1 MLRLRLTLRSRS
13 AASPPAAPTAAPTT
27 QLRARVLAWTLA
39 AFTAFAAVPL
49 LALTA
54 APPAAAAT
62 TFDPS
67 QFHGVHW
74 SRLGDNFTADPL
86 VLQGLSASDDYNATR
101 TKADAMFANF
111 ASSLGANTVRIPI
124 NPATAAGT
132 SYYGVIDSA
141 VAHGFKVILCY
152 WSQDGTNMVNSSLLP
167 SWNQMWDTVSAKYA
181 SQPLVYFDP
190 INEPIG
196 FTTQQWLDFA
206 ATFITRENNN
216 GIPSNRLFI
225 EGAQLDGGGWGSD
238 LRPLCNDSRF
248 NGVYLA
254 MHRYAFPYA
263 ARTYDQ
269 WVTDITTLMGNC
281 SSRTVIEEFG
291 TSNDTGVNF
300 DQAPSSTTDKEVAF
314 LKALTD
320 VVRQYHLGA
329 IWCHT
334 IGGRTSTPDHDTLD
348 NQRLFTAFDSTSTSN
363 LPLWT
368 PNPTSVDR
376 LEYAW
381 GGLGSQT
388 TELRS
393 VYYNK
398 CIDVPGSS
406 QNNGTQN
413 QVAACTDATNQQ
425 WTRQANNS
433 ITVYGGAKCL
443 EAQGSGTANG
453 TKVVI
458 DTCTGATS
466 QQWLF
471 FSDGT
476 VRGVGSK
483 LCLDADLNSTAN
495 LQIWACGNGTN
506 QKWRLTGSPVG
517 LRAHADGKIV
527 TAENAGAAA
536 LIANR
541 PVTDAWETFDWI
553 DNADGSISLKAHA
566 NGKYVDAA
574 NSTTSLIADATTIG
588 AAEEFDVIF
597 NADGSYSLRAHSN
610 SQIVTADN
618 AGASSLIA
626 NRTAIGPW
634 EEFDVLV

>member
-1 MLRLRLTLRSRS
+1 M
-13 AASPPAAPTAAPTT
+13 
-27 QLRARVLAWTLA
+27 
-39 AFTAFAAVPL
+39 
-49 LALTA
+49 
-54 APPAAAAT
+54 
-62 TFDPS
+62 
-67 QFHGVHW
+67 HW

-101 TKADAMFANF
+101 TKADAMFATF
-111 ASSLGANTVRIPI
+111 ASNLGANTVRIPI
-124 NPATAAGT
+124 NPVTAAGT
-132 SYYGVIDSA
+132 SYYGVIDAA
-141 VAHGFKVILCY
+141 VARGFKVVLCY
-152 WSQDGTNMVNSSLLP
+152 WSQDGTNMVNSGLLP
-167 SWNQMWDTVSAKYA
+167 SWNQMWDTLAAKYK
-181 SQPLVYFDP
+181 SQPLVYLDP

-206 ATFITRENNN
+206 ATWITRMT
-216 GIPSNRLFI
+216 GDGVPSNRLFV

-238 LRPLCNDSRF
+238 LRPLCNDARF

-254 MHRYAFPYA
+254 MHRYGFPYA

-291 TSNDTGVNF
+291 AESDTGV
-300 DQAPSSTTDKEVAF
+300 DYDAAPSGTTDKEVAF
-314 LKALTD
+314 LKAVTD
-320 VVRQYHLGA
+320 VVHTYHLGA

-334 IGGRTSTPDHDTLD
+334 IGGRTSTPDHDTLN
-348 NQRLFTAFDSTSTSN
+348 NQRLFSAFDTTSSSN

-381 GGLGSQT
+381 GGPGSQT

-398 CIDVPGSS
+398 CLDVPGSS
-406 QNNGTQN
+406 QTNGTQG
-413 QVAACTDATNQQ
+413 QVAGCTNAANQQ
-425 WTRQANNS
+425 WKRQANNT

-443 EAQGSGTANG
+443 TALGAGTTNG

-458 DTCTGATS
+458 SDCTGGAN
-466 QQWLF
+466 QKWFF

-476 VRGVGSK
+476 LRGGQSH
-483 LCLDADLNSTAN
+483 LCVDADLYGTTN
-495 LQIWACGNGTN
+495 LQLWSCGGGTN

-517 LRAHADGKIV
+517 LRAHANGQIV
-527 TAENAGAAA
+527 TAEQAGAQP

-541 PVTDAWETFDWI
+541 AVVDSWETFDWF
-553 DNADGSISLKAHA
+553 DNADGSVSLRAHA
-566 NGKYVDAA
+566 NGKYVDAP
-574 NSTTSLIADATTIG
+574 NTTTPLIADATAI
-588 AAEEFDVIF
+588 AAPEEFDLVF
-597 NADGSYSLRAHSN
+597 NADGSYSFRAHSTT
-610 SQIVTADN
+610 QLVTADS

-626 NRTAIGPW
+626 NQTSIGAAQ
-634 EEFDVLV
+634 EFDLLV